1 MDSRHS
7 GNRLPPQRYTI
18 PRLLQ
23 IAAHSHV
30 SFDLSKFT
38 YDAARGE
45 CTLGLPVTNFDLYI
59 QPAGVVPQLGDIAM
73 PTRRISNQRTRG
85 WSSESFEPSV
95 VMAAFEGNTA
105 QQSAPTEPLRQPSAP
120 ILEPRRQPSGP
131 PVETKAQK
139 DAGFARFL
147 KKHASPTHN
156 RVTAGGRIVPME
168 KHESPPKFDLVGTR
182 TSTDALRRELKDKYH
197 HTNSLPGVPGSPEQD
212 IASDILL
219 QPPPTV
225 DREDSRARNS
235 VPDEAQATMP
245 QKDHIFAGPT
255 APGYNFMNQSLPA
268 IPMFEPSHGFGHTE
282 LSMNYPVSQQ
292 VSVSALI
299 PITPA
304 GWQYSGL
311 NSTSALTQDVFD
323 RVEPTTRLLVS
334 SQNCLGQA
342 EAHFSNL
349 DRQLKAIDRYRA
361 MSQHDPSLAAQRY
374 AIVQRRAEAK
384 ELVSRLEAQVEAL
397 QSLKGPLV
405 DPIAG
410 SGLLAGAKP
419 FVPQGTC
426 PVSCE
431 SSRPPTARG
440 SIDLSIE
447 ADYSLL
453 EKPLSVGKRKIIP
466 IVAPPASPTRNTCE
480 RPSSTPPV
488 HASSVLK
495 GASGEFPDPPILAV
509 SSQDS
514 IQHRVPALTKSH
526 TEPLEGSQMVT
537 ASAFN
542 SATDENG
549 PQVIRWAGDRPGL
562 LPAEL
567 AEWTESYYDA
577 LRLPEGVIT
586 VFTLDNDVCFE
597 VFGAR
602 LQRPEAVELNDM
614 ERDYWSKK
622 PVFTKTMLEELR
634 SKADIVDD
642 EDYSDDYLLGR
653 ATTPTLDEQDH
664 LDDNMS
670 VHSDEGGVQ
679 LQKSINMH
687 QLLEEAIQVEAGHR
701 RQAASAPQPVPAT
714 NTDENRS
721 NPDVDLSNKGYSSVA
736 VQNINATVRLPPS
749 FDGTTEN
756 KTRNAK
762 SVLAAANKIRSPR
775 VLHRASPQ
783 GGA

>member
-1 MDSRHS
+1 M
-7 GNRLPPQRYTI
+7 T
-18 PRLLQ
+18 
-23 IAAHSHV
+23 AV
-30 SFDLSKFT
+30 
-38 YDAARGE
+38 
-45 CTLGLPVTNFDLYI
+45 
-59 QPAGVVPQLGDIAM
+59 
-73 PTRRISNQRTRG
+73 
-85 WSSESFEPSV
+85 
-95 VMAAFEGNTA
+95 EGNTT
-105 QQSAPTEPLRQPSAP
+105 QQPLPTEPLRKPSAP

-131 PVETKAQK
+131 PVETKVQK

-147 KKHASPTHN
+147 RKHASPTHN

-168 KHESPPKFDLVGTR
+168 KRESPPKFDLAGAH
-182 TSTDALRRELKDKYH
+182 TSTDALHWDLKDKYH
-197 HTNSLPGVPGSPEQD
+197 HTSSLPGAPGSPEQD
-212 IASDILL
+212 IAGDIVL

-225 DREDSRARNS
+225 DREDSRTRTS
-235 VPDEAQATMP
+235 VPDEGQATLP
-245 QKDHIFAGPT
+245 QKDAMFAGPT
-255 APGYNFMNQSLPA
+255 AAGYNFINHNLSAAPL
-268 IPMFEPSHGFGHTE
+268 FEPSHGFGHTE
-282 LSMNYPVSQQ
+282 LGLNYPVSQQ
-292 VSVSALI
+292 PLVPTLI
-299 PITPA
+299 PISPA

-311 NSTSALTQDVFD
+311 NSTSAFPQDVFD

-374 AIVQRRAEAK
+374 AIVQKRAEAK

-397 QSLKGPLV
+397 QSLKGPLL

-440 SIDLSIE
+440 SIDLSVE
-447 ADYSLL
+447 ADYCLL

-466 IVAPPASPTRNTCE
+466 IVAPPSSPTGNTRE
-480 RPSSTPPV
+480 RPSSTPQV
-488 HASSVLK
+488 HTSSSFK
-495 GASGEFPDPPILAV
+495 NASGEFSDPTLAV

-514 IQHRVPALTKSH
+514 VQHRVPTLTKSH
-526 TEPLEGSQMVT
+526 AEPLEASQMVT

-542 SATDENG
+542 SSIGEDG
-549 PQVIRWAGDRPGL
+549 PQVIRWTGGRPGS

-567 AEWTESYYDA
+567 AEWTEFYYDA

-586 VFTLDNDVCFE
+586 VFALDNDVCFE

-602 LQRPEAVELNDM
+602 LQRPDAATISNM
-614 ERDYWSKK
+614 EREYWTKK
-622 PVFTKTMLEELR
+622 PIFTKTMLEELR
-634 SKADIVDD
+634 SKADIVHD
-642 EDYSDDYLLGR
+642 EDYSDDYLLGG
-653 ATTPTLDEQDH
+653 ATIQALDNRDS
-664 LDDNMS
+664 LDDNLS

-679 LQKSINMH
+679 LQKSVNMH
-687 QLLEEAIQVEAGHR
+687 QLLEEAIQVEAGRR
-701 RQAASAPQPVPAT
+701 RQAASAPQPILAT

-721 NPDVDLSNKGYSSVA
+721 DPDVDLSNKGYSSVS

-756 KTRNAK
+756 KTRNARE
-762 SVLAAANKIRSPR
+762 VLVAANKSRSPR